1 MTYEEKKV
9 SLNIEENNYIY
20 SYIYTN
26 FMYNYIKKY
35 SRVRKLHVCE
45 MEQLEHIKNTQS
57 CFLL

>member
-1 MTYEEKKV
+1 MKRKKV

-35 SRVRKLHVCE
+35 SRVQKLHLCVWDGAIRT
-45 MEQLEHIKNTQS
+45 H
-57 CFLL
+57 